1 MGMKFNFRDEIL
13 DWNGDEIPLKTDG
26 AIQDR
31 DVCHT
36 LYSIH
41 TNEPILKETEEQD
54 EQILLAIIQKSTSMR
69 WLRIYISNGI

>member
-1 MGMKFNFRDEIL
+1 MEYGYELQFQRQNTGL
-13 DWNGDEIPLKTDG
+13 GCNEIPLNTGG

-41 TNEPILKETEEQD
+41 TNQLQHPYQRTYTKG
-54 EQILLAIIQKSTSMR
+54 
-69 WLRIYISNGI
+69 NGGAG